1 MRVRCTMQYYDKE
14 KKSYVKPGDEFDVKE
29 DRGKQLLT
37 ASVAEEVEIKE
48 EKKPSG
54 K

>member
-1 MRVRCTMQYYDKE
+1 MKVRCTMQYYDKE

-29 DRGKQLLT
+29 NRGNQLLN
-37 ASVAEEVEIKE
+37 AGVAEEVKIKE
-48 EKKPSG
+48 EKKSSG